1 MRATT
6 AVNRILNLPG
16 ASVTAVRFAAEG
28 VVVAVRLR
36 RRRRV
41 CSRCG
46 QLCAATHDTV
56 LCRWRH
62 LDLGAQRCY
71 VVAALRRVQCPDCGV
86 RVEAVPWARGP
97 RFTRAFEDVVA
108 FWPSRWPRPRSRG

>member
-16 ASVTAVRFAAEG
+16 ASVTGVRFAAEG
-28 VVVAVRLR
+28 VVVSVRLR

-62 LDLGAQRCY
+62 LDLGAQR
-71 VVAALRRVQCPDCGV
+71 
-86 RVEAVPWARGP
+86 
-97 RFTRAFEDVVA
+97 
-108 FWPSRWPRPRSRG
+108 